1 MQWNW
6 VSSQLPGFTSPIAA
20 MTEICRRVILE
31 TSRLSPV
38 SFPRF
43 PFECECG
50 EVAAEIPAIMP
61 LMQLIARDIVAQPT
75 SLSGDEIRFL
85 RKRLGKK
92 QLDLAKELGVEAETL
107 SRYENGH
114 LQISEPNDKLLRLY
128 YAFA

>member
-1 MQWNW
+1 MACEKRDRCYFYRPPVPKCAGSLRQA
-6 VSSQLPGFTSPIAA
+6 P
-20 MTEICRRVILE
+20 RR
-31 TSRLSPV
+31 SPV

-114 LQISEPNDKLLRLY
+114 LQITEPN
-128 YAFA
+128 